1 MKIKNDDNCQEKKE
15 DFCTPLVLN
24 VLKMKKIL
32 SNSPQTQN
40 VNSLQ

>member
-24 VLKMKKIL
+24 VLKMKKF
-32 SNSPQTQN
+32 NSPQTQN